1 MRVDFRILGPLEVAG
16 DAGAIKLGGPRQRAV
31 LTILLLRANQVVPVE
46 QIADDLY
53 GDSVPATAVA
63 QVQDHVSQLRKL
75 FGQKRGVQAGESIL
89 ETRARG
95 YVLRVE
101 PDQLDAFQFEGMTEG
116 AFGALRRGDAAAA
129 ASLLRQ
135 ALALWRGPPLADFL
149 YEPFAQPAIA
159 RLEALRLGALERRIE
174 ADLLLGQDG
183 QLVGELEE
191 LVREHPLR
199 EQLRAHLMLALYR
212 SGRQAEALE
221 VYHDTRKVLGEDL
234 GIEASPALREL
245 AGMVLRQEP
254 ALEPS
259 RVAPPQGEAGSDLA
273 ARPTRNPYKGLRAFG
288 EADALDFFGRETIS
302 RRLVERLGEERFV
315 AVVGPSGSGKSS
327 VVLAGLLPALRQGD
341 LPGSETWRIAEMSP
355 GEFPLEELEAALL
368 RVAVNPP
375 VTLMEQLEG
384 DERGLCRAV
393 KRVLPADG
401 SEFVLVVDQLE
412 ELFTLVAGEDRRSQF
427 LTLLAHAANDPRSR
441 LRVVVTVRADF
452 YDRPLRYREFAEL
465 LQDRVLAL
473 TPLSPEEI
481 ERAISVPAAA
491 VGVSLEQGLL
501 AEIVA
506 DVLDE
511 PGALPLLQYALTEL
525 FAQRDGATMTRFAY
539 GSIGGVSGALASRA
553 DELYAGLGQSGQA
566 AARQFFLQLVAVGE
580 AEADTRRPVA
590 LADLASLDV
599 DQKALAE
606 CLDAYGASRLLSFNR
621 DPRTGASTVDIA
633 HEALLVE
640 WGRLRKWIDGA
651 RGEVRAHRRL
661 AVRAAE
667 WAESAHDPSFLLRGT
682 ELARFEAWAGESG
695 LAQTKLEREF
705 LRGSLDERDAVLAE
719 EESRRVKQAALER
732 RAVNRLRALVA
743 VLAVAAA
750 VAAGLTVYAFDQSDS
765 SHHQTR
771 IATAR
776 QLAAASVANLEVD
789 PELSIL
795 LARQAVQEASVNG
808 APLPDAVEALHR
820 ALAAS
825 RVVLTIRTPATAA
838 IALSPDGSRLAT
850 AGSIG
855 IAEGVTNY
863 GFGGRV
869 RNVKAGSEAGATKAF
884 AWDTR
889 NGRRLLS
896 LAGAT
901 SPIHDVAYSP
911 DGTRITTGADDGT
924 ATVWN
929 ARTARRLFVLPD
941 PGIGGGFMGVGFSPD
956 GKKLTTADGVGR
968 IRIWNLGTRR
978 LLQTIKATQPVC
990 GVAWSPHGT
999 LVGAGQCGAYNFS
1012 ASATRVWN
1020 VRSSRLV
1027 FRTRGLEAGS
1037 VLRFSRDGRYLVTP
1051 TSSGTAEI
1059 WEITSQRLVATLTG
1073 HSGQVVAVAYSPDGR
1088 LVATGATDGTA
1099 RVWSARSGRQ
1109 ILVLRGHNATVDAVQ
1124 FTPDSRRLV
1133 TASEDGTVRVW
1144 DITHEGSRDWLTLVA
1159 HEGGVAS
1166 VTYSS
1171 DGSRLLTAG
1180 ACDGKTKLWNAQSGS
1195 LISSTAKQRQA
1206 SCTVPATGQRLYQT
1220 VDATSPDGSLVA
1232 QATAN
1237 GTVQLLASTSGTL
1250 VRTLP
1255 GGHQGVQAIAFDRSG
1270 KRIATGNWD
1279 GSTIVWDA
1287 ASGRSLQTFT
1297 GHSGIVE
1304 GVAFSPDGTL
1314 LATAGE
1320 DTTAKL
1326 WDLKTGERLLTL
1338 SGHTFALTGLAFSPD
1353 GTRLA
1358 TASGDGTVRVY
1369 VLPVKELMAVAR
1381 ARLTRTWSIA
1391 ECRAYL
1397 PGGRCPGQP

>member
-1 MRVDFRILGPLEVAG
+1 MRIEFRILGPIEAAADVGHL
-16 DAGAIKLGGPRQRAV
+16 KLGGPKQRAV
-31 LTILLLRANQVVPVE
+31 LAILLLHSNRVVAVE
-46 QIADDLY
+46 QIVDDIY
-53 GDSVPATAVA
+53 GDAAPATGVA

-75 FGQKRGVQAGESIL
+75 FGQRRGIDGGEPIL
-89 ETRARG
+89 ETRSPG
-95 YVLRVE
+95 YMLRFG
-101 PDQLDAFQFEGMTEG
+101 PDQLDAFRFEGMTED
-116 AFGALRRGDAAAA
+116 AFSALDRGDAPAAA
-129 ASLLRQ
+129 GLLRQ
-135 ALALWRGPPLADFL
+135 ALGLWRGPPLADFT
-149 YEPFAQPAIA
+149 YEEFAKPAIA
-159 RLEALRLGALERRIE
+159 RLEELRLGALERRIE

-183 QLVGELEE
+183 QLVGEVEE

-221 VYHDTRKVLGEDL
+221 VYHDTRRVLGEDL

-259 RVAPPQGEAGSDLA
+259 RIPPLQGEAGPDNA
-273 ARPTRNPYKGLRAFG
+273 ARPIRNPYKGLRAFG
-288 EADALDFFGRETIS
+288 EADALDFFGRETIG
-302 RRLVERLGEERFV
+302 RRLVEQLREERFV
-315 AVVGPSGSGKSS
+315 AIVGPSGSGKSS
-327 VVLAGLLPALRQGD
+327 LVLAGLLPALRQGA
-341 LPGSETWRIAEMSP
+341 LPGSEMWRIAEMSP

-375 VTLMEQLEG
+375 VTLIEQLDG

-393 KRVLPADG
+393 KRVLPADI
-401 SEFVLVVDQLE
+401 SELVLVVDQLE
-412 ELFTLVAGEDRRSQF
+412 ELFTLVAEEDRRSQF
-427 LTLLAHAANDPRSR
+427 LTLLARAANDPRSR
-441 LRVVVTVRADF
+441 LRVVVTLRADF

-465 LQDRVLAL
+465 LRDRVLSL
-473 TPLSPEEI
+473 TPLSPEEF

-525 FAQRDGATMTRFAY
+525 FAQRDAATMTRFAY
-539 GSIGGVSGALASRA
+539 RSIGGVSGALASRA
-553 DELYAGLGQSGQA
+553 DELYAGLGDAGQA

-580 AEADTRRPVA
+580 GEADTRRPVA

-599 DQKALAE
+599 DQEALAE
-606 CLDAYGASRLLSFNR
+606 CLDAFGASRLLSFNR

-640 WGRLRKWIDGA
+640 WGRLREWIDAA
-651 RGEVRAHRRL
+651 REEVRAHRRL
-661 AVRAAE
+661 TVRAAE

-695 LAQTKLEREF
+695 LAQTVLERDF
-705 LRGSLDERDAVLAE
+705 LRGSLEEREAVLAK
-719 EESRRVKQAALER
+719 EESRRAKQTALER

-750 VAAGLTVYAFDQSDS
+750 VAAGLTVYAFDQSDR
-765 SHHQTR
+765 SHYQTR

-776 QLAAASVANLEVD
+776 QLAAASVANLDVD

-808 APLPDAVEALHR
+808 APLPDAVDALHR

-855 IAEGVTNY
+855 IAQGVNNY
-863 GFGGRV
+863 GFRF
-869 RNVKAGSEAGATKAF
+869 RDREAGSESGATKAF
-884 AWDTR
+884 AWDTET
-889 NGRRLLS
+889 GRRLLS
-896 LAGAT
+896 LAAAT
-901 SPIHDVAYSP
+901 SPIHDLAYSP
-911 DGTRITTGADDGT
+911 DGSRIVTGAHDGT
-924 ATVWN
+924 ATVWD
-929 ARTARRLFVLPD
+929 ASTAKRLFVLPD
-941 PGIGGGFMGVGFSPD
+941 RGTGGGCLGVGFSPD
-956 GKKLTTADGVGR
+956 GKKLATADGLGR
-968 IRIWNLGTRR
+968 VRIWELGTPR
-978 LLQTIKATQPVC
+978 LLRTIEATQPVC
-990 GVAWSPHGT
+990 GVAWSPDGT
-999 LVGAGQCGAYNFS
+999 LVGAGQSSAYNFS
-1012 ASATRVWN
+1012 SSATRVWD
-1020 VRSSRLV
+1020 VRTGRLV
-1027 FRTRGLEAGS
+1027 FRTKGLEAGS
-1037 VLRFSRDGRYLVTP
+1037 VLRFSPDGRYLVTP
-1051 TSSGTAEI
+1051 TSGGTAEI
-1059 WEITSQRLVATLTG
+1059 WEITGQRLVATLTG
-1073 HSGQVVAVAYSPDGR
+1073 HSGQVVAVAYSPDDR

-1109 ILVLRGHNATVDAVQ
+1109 ILVLRGHNATVDSVQ

-1133 TASEDGTVRVW
+1133 TAGEDGTVRVW
-1144 DITHEGSRDWLTLVA
+1144 DITPEGSRDWRTLDA
-1159 HEGGVAS
+1159 HRGGVAS
-1166 VTYSS
+1166 VIYRP
-1171 DGSRLLTAG
+1171 DGRRLLTVG
-1180 ACDGKTKLWNAQSGS
+1180 ACDGKTKQWNARSGS
-1195 LISSTAKQRQA
+1195 LISSTGPQRHE
-1206 SCTVPATGQRLYQT
+1206 SCTGQATGQRPSGL
-1220 VDATSPDGSLVA
+1220 VAATSPDHSVAA
-1232 QATAN
+1232 QASEN
-1237 GTVQLLASTSGTL
+1237 DTVQLLDSTSGRL

-1255 GGHQGVQAIAFDRSG
+1255 GGHQGVQAIAFDGSG

-1279 GSTIVWDA
+1279 GTMIVWDA
-1287 ASGRSLQTFT
+1287 TSGRPLQTFT

-1304 GVAFSPDGTL
+1304 FVAFSPDGTR

-1326 WDLKTGERLLTL
+1326 WDLKTGKRLLTL
-1338 SGHTFALTGLAFSPD
+1338 SGHTFALTGVAFSPD

-1358 TASGDGTVRVY
+1358 TASEDGTVRVY
-1369 VLPVKELMAVAR
+1369 IIPVKELMAVAR
-1381 ARLTRTWSIA
+1381 ARLTRTWTTA

-1397 PGGRCPGQP
+1397 PGGRCPAHA